1 MFHEHRIWK
10 VISQIIEGIWLSQY
24 ALREKPFKTSVP
36 ERTTG
41 PVYSGQSPYPDVD
54 AMLPSEHLPPRVD
67 TRTFLTPA
75 PTYWQPTTEAI
86 STALPSWQ
94 PSVCIFAT

>member
-54 AMLPSEHLPPRVD
+54 VMCIGIHVFMLPSEHLHKKTLFRSSPRKKNG
-67 TRTFLTPA
+67 
-75 PTYWQPTTEAI
+75 
-86 STALPSWQ
+86 
-94 PSVCIFAT
+94 